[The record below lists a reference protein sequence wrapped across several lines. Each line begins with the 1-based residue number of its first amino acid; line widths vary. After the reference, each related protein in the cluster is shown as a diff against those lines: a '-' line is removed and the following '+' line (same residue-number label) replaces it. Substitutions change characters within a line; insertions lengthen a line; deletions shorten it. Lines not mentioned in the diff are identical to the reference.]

1 MMRLSKWV
9 GGTLLGIVLLLA
21 GALLLLN
28 TGVIQNH
35 FLKDVVKLVKERLQ
49 TEVRVDSISVRSRCG
64 LKTPR

>member
-28 TGVIQNH
+28 TGVIGVPGCQGEYCE
-35 FLKDVVKLVKERLQ
+35 ERPEHQRIGIHQEPEGQ
-49 TEVRVDSISVRSRCG
+49 T
-64 LKTPR
+64 